1 MEEEREGLTKEKE
14 LFSWKKFAIRLTLS
28 FLLSGAFFAITFC
41 IEYLGP
47 LELTWTSNKYRIL
60 SDSFFVG
67 GAMPMLF
74 WMLVWVSEK
83 GAFDMIVYG
92 VRKVFS
98 YAFRIK
104 PEKSNLPPTYAD
116 YVEMKRAK
124 KKPFHYEMLEIG
136 GLFLLLG
143 IIFTFVSLACE

>member
-1 MEEEREGLTKEKE
+1 MEENLEGTKKEKE
-14 LFSWKKFAIRLTLS
+14 AFSWKKFTIRLILS
-28 FLLSGAFFAITFC
+28 FLFSVALFAGTFC
-41 IEYLGP
+41 IEVLGP
-47 LELTWTSNKYRIL
+47 LELTWNENKYRVL

-67 GAMPMLF
+67 GSLPILF
-74 WMLVWVSEK
+74 WLLVWVSEK

-98 YAFRIK
+98 FTFRIK

-116 YVEMKRAK
+116 YVEMKRSK
-124 KKPFHYEMLEIG
+124 QKPFHYEMLEVG

>member
-1 MEEEREGLTKEKE
+1 MTFCLE
-14 LFSWKKFAIRLTLS
+14 LF
-28 FLLSGAFFAITFC
+28 
-41 IEYLGP
+41 GP
-47 LELTWTSNKYRIL
+47 LELTWSDNKYRVL

-67 GAMPMLF
+67 GAMPILF
-74 WMLVWVSEK
+74 WLLAWVNEK

-124 KKPFHYEMLEIG
+124 KKPFHYEMLEVG
-136 GLFLLLG
+136 GVFLLLG
-143 IIFTFVSLACE
+143 IIFAFISLMSE

>member
-1 MEEEREGLTKEKE
+1 MEENLEGTTKEKE
-14 LFSWKKFAIRLTLS
+14 LFSWKKFWIRLILS
-28 FLLSGAFFAITFC
+28 FLFSGALFAMTFC
-41 IEYLGP
+41 LELFGP
-47 LELTWTSNKYRIL
+47 LELTWDDNKYRVL
-60 SDSFFVG
+60 SDSFFVS
-67 GAMPMLF
+67 GAMPILF
-74 WMLVWVSEK
+74 WLLAWVNEK

-124 KKPFHYEMLEIG
+124 KKPFHYEMLEVG
-136 GLFLLLG
+136 GAFLLLG
-143 IIFTFVSLACE
+143 IAFAIVSLMSE